1 MIPTSVPVPQLI
13 HSVACRPS
21 RIESVGSTATQPGEQ
36 SQAQRPAP
44 WELFGIPA
52 GKGLTVPDNVVLI
65 MRFHPVGG
73 EDVSV
78 MSEDFTGEYK
88 ALEAVARALD
98 ERRSLVL
105 RHARYDREADETW
118 YRCGYRGQT
127 ARRLGSTSD
136 YWPSRGETW

>member
-1 MIPTSVPVPQLI
+1 MIPTSVPAPPLI
-13 HSVACRPS
+13 QSVACRRS
-21 RIESVGSTATQPGEQ
+21 RIESVRSTATQPGER

-44 WELFGIPA
+44 RELFGIPS

-78 MSEDFTGEYK
+78 ISEDFTGEHE

-105 RHARYDREADETW
+105 RHARYDREADENGVIINLANVVSVRVSRTDSAAT
-118 YRCGYRGQT
+118 GQY
-127 ARRLGSTSD
+127 L
-136 YWPSRGETW
+136 